1 MGNTLSYT
9 ILDYDKE
16 KTDTV
21 MNIRPVTALNI
32 TTFLSD
38 VGALRTA
45 IDGLVLGTMN
55 NEKATLFN
63 TVISNIP
70 PTDKNAQV
78 ERKWLVTYTDTTA
91 EYAVGVPNPGFG
103 KLFQH
108 EIGTADASLIQDNT
122 EFMDITANPGLAFK
136 TAFEAVIVSPYQG
149 QSQVLSV
156 QLVGRTR

>member
-9 ILDYDKE
+9 MLDYDRE
-16 KTDTV
+16 KSDAV

-45 IDGLVLGTMN
+45 IDNVVLGTVS

-78 ERKWLVTYTDTTA
+78 ERKWLLTYTDTTP
-91 EYAVGVPNPGFG
+91 EYAVGVPNPGYG
-103 KLFQH
+103 KIFQH
-108 EIGTADASLIQDNT
+108 EIATADASLIQDNT
-122 EFMDITANPGLAFK
+122 EFMDITAGVGLALK
-136 TAFEAVIVSPYQG
+136 NAFEAVIVSPYQG
-149 QSQVLSV
+149 QPQVLSV